1 MMGKSEKI
9 ALFSGIIGLGTLI
22 YFVLRKPKLS
32 IINIDWLKKT
42 GSYKFG
48 NTVKEFSSDMG
59 DLVNNAFVLK
69 DQYNLNG
76 GYSYKNRFLNVT
88 NSLDK
93 KKTFFNIVD
102 RNGNLIEK
110 LTIDWLAK
118 LKY

>member
-1 MMGKSEKI
+1 METGKKI
-9 ALFSGIIGLGTLI
+9 ALLGGFIGLGALMF
-22 YFVLRKPKLS
+22 FVLRKPKFS

-48 NTVKEFSSDMG
+48 NTIKEFSSEMG
-59 DLVNNAFVLK
+59 DLVNNAYVIK

-76 GYSYKNRFLNVT
+76 GYSSKSRFLNVS

-93 KKTFFNIVD
+93 KKTYFNIVD
-102 RNGNLIEK
+102 KDGNLIEK